1 LFGDKQN
8 IFKRS
13 IVAILGVLV
22 QAFGSALSLALN
34 MGLDPYKAMNYGIA
48 EQIGM
53 TYGNLQLIVNIL
65 ILGVVVFMKSDQL
78 GWGTIFN
85 MVLLGYAVDFFNN
98 FFVNHFGL
106 ANLSFIVRLAIMVV
120 AVIIFSLGVAMY
132 AEPDLGVSPY
142 DAIAPIV
149 VAKTGWD
156 YSASRVGQDIL
167 VIIVT
172 LFLGGPIGISTII
185 LGFFTGPLV
194 DWFADNVT
202 GPAMESLNVE
212 TEGIN

>member
-1 LFGDKQN
+1 
-8 IFKRS
+8 
-13 IVAILGVLV
+13 
-22 QAFGSALSLALN
+22 SLALN

-98 FFVNHFGL
+98 FFVNHFEL
-106 ANLSFIVRLAIMVV
+106 ANLSFVVRLAIMVV

-132 AEPDLGVSPY
+132 AEPDLGVSP
-142 DAIAPIV
+142 
-149 VAKTGWD
+149 
-156 YSASRVGQDIL
+156 
-167 VIIVT
+167 
-172 LFLGGPIGISTII
+172 
-185 LGFFTGPLV
+185 
-194 DWFADNVT
+194 
-202 GPAMESLNVE
+202 
-212 TEGIN
+212 